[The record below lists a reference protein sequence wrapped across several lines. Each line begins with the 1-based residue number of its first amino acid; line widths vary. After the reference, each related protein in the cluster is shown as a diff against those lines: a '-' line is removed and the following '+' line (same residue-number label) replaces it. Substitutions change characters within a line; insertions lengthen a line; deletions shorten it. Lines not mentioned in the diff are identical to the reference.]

1 MVDPHGRPEHV
12 LDGLAQHLPGVGPGP
27 RHRLVQQPGQL
38 LGPGPARR
46 RPVPQPVQGVHHQ
59 LDDLV
64 AELPHLVGGRVSGEW
79 EAQRPWT
86 VLFAGRVPGLIPVA
100 TPVPPPSYA
109 EADVPRRRSNAAMDQ
124 DRRPENLLGVVLD
137 AYWTSLDHDP
147 LSTLLLTALLS
158 LGGVLVV
165 LLAHIL
171 GDLAGQ
177 LAQLLS

>member
-1 MVDPHGRPEHV
+1 
-12 LDGLAQHLPGVGPGP
+12 
-27 RHRLVQQPGQL
+27 
-38 LGPGPARR
+38 
-46 RPVPQPVQGVHHQ
+46 
-59 LDDLV
+59 
-64 AELPHLVGGRVSGEW
+64 
-79 EAQRPWT
+79 
-86 VLFAGRVPGLIPVA
+86 
-100 TPVPPPSYA
+100 
-109 EADVPRRRSNAAMDQ
+109 MDQ

-137 AYWTSLDHDP
+137 AYWTSLAHDP